1 MSINRILLILTGICS
16 SQLAIGQTDSVM
28 VRIAADTLSS
38 DQQEGGISV
47 KALEYYNTGLAK
59 FSEGETQAAVEQ
71 FSEAIR
77 EVPNFAKALY
87 NRAGAYMKL
96 EDYPAAIADIDAFV
110 GLTDTATYP
119 YFLRARAYH
128 LMGNEDMAISSY
140 GEAIERNVETETASI
155 FRAELYFRK
164 GMVAES
170 EADYTAAILVNPKN
184 AQAYHDRGSM
194 RKVQEK
200 WQAAADDY
208 NSAIRLDPRM
218 AIAYNNLGAV
228 YRKMDRNAD
237 ALGEYNQA
245 LRLEPE
251 NVQALNNRGYT
262 YFLLE
267 EYEKAEADFRKA
279 VEIDPDYAYAL
290 NNLASALIKQERFQE
305 AIDSAT
311 EALNLDANYGYA
323 YLNRGIAREMVRDI
337 PGACADWEKAAS
349 MNIQNADAYRS
360 VPCKY

>member
-1 MSINRILLILTGICS
+1 MLLKRFMFLLVAVLFV
-16 SQLAIGQTDSVM
+16 QVALGQEDSVM

-38 DQQEGGISV
+38 EQQEGGVSV
-47 KALEYYNTGLAK
+47 KALEHYNAGLAR
-59 FSEGETQAAVEQ
+59 FSESEIQVAVEQ

-110 GLTDTATYP
+110 ALTDTAKMP

-128 LMGNEDMAISSY
+128 IMGNEDMAISSY
-140 GEAIERNVETETASI
+140 GEAIERNVEMEAASI
-155 FRAELYFRK
+155 YRAELYFRK
-164 GMVAES
+164 GMIAES
-170 EADYTAAILVNPKN
+170 EADYTAAIVANPGN

-194 RKVQEK
+194 RKVQEQ

-208 NSAIRLDPRM
+208 NNAIRLDPRL

-228 YRKMDRNAD
+228 YRKMDRIAD

-251 NVQALNNRGYT
+251 NVLALNNRGYT

-279 VEIDPDYAYAL
+279 VSIDPQYAYAH

-311 EALNLDANYGYA
+311 EALKLDVNYGYA

-337 PGACADWEKAAS
+337 PGACADWDKAAS

-360 VPCKY
+360 SPCKY

>member
-1 MSINRILLILTGICS
+1 MSITRILLILTGICS

-96 EDYPAAIADIDAFV
+96 EDYSAAIADIDAFV

-128 LMGNEDMAISSY
+128 LLGNEDMAIPAY
-140 GEAIERNVETETASI
+140 GDAIERNVETETASI
-155 FRAELYFRK
+155 YRAELNFRK

-170 EADYTAAILVNPKN
+170 EADYTAAIMANPKN

-237 ALGEYNQA
+237 ALGEYSQA
-245 LRLEPE
+245 LQLEPE
-251 NVQALNNRGYT
+251 NVLALNNRGYT

-267 EYEKAEADFRKA
+267 EFEKAEADFRKA
-279 VEIDPDYAYAL
+279 VAIDPEYAYAH

-305 AIDSAT
+305 AIGSAT
-311 EALNLDANYGYA
+311 EALKLDANYGYA

-349 MNIQNADAYRS
+349 MNIQNADVYRS
-360 VPCKY
+360 APCKY